1 MPIVSVPSRSSSPL
15 RPLPSSF
22 VATRESLHRVA
33 ERIVAPARK
42 PDNEIALEP
51 AQGGFGTPSFRYQG
65 RQHRVRVEGDE
76 LVHEVDGE
84 ERRAPLISIASA
96 GGAVTELVPGEAQLD
111 NEPLEVD
118 RGASRALAAW
128 YEFGQ
133 RALQTLIAEAKAED
147 DPSPPILWP
156 EHFDLAI
163 ELGPEDPGARANYG
177 FSPGDEDHD
186 EPYAYV
192 GAWRAEVEGELWRAT
207 GFRGAELGYS
217 ELLAADDQLA
227 AVLDFLRTGKE
238 ALAG

>member
-163 ELGPEDPGARANYG
+163 ELGPEKPILIVGPNWVARDNLGCRLKAHFIMEVQRYTG
-177 FSPGDEDHD
+177 IKLHTGPYCATMRIDHQ
-186 EPYAYV
+186 
-192 GAWRAEVEGELWRAT
+192 G
-207 GFRGAELGYS
+207 
-217 ELLAADDQLA
+217 LAH
-227 AVLDFLRTGKE
+227 LRKMCSV
-238 ALAG
+238 